1 MQCVSHSLTSSET
14 RLHVCQI
21 LVIRVAHRGSYRPF
35 SISRAMVSNQYQ
47 PLSNMLTLA
56 ELSIATH
63 LNDKLVPPHA
73 RAALKAQGLDI
84 DNFTPMTKDEMIAR
98 LD

>member
-1 MQCVSHSLTSSET
+1 MSSEI
-14 RLHVCQI
+14 RLHAYQI
-21 LVIRVAHRGSYRPF
+21 PVIRVVNRGNSHPF
-35 SISRAMVSNQYQ
+35 SISRATVSEMICVSA
-47 PLSNMLTLA
+47 LLALTVA

-84 DNFTPMTKDEMIAR
+84 DDFTPMAKEEMIAR